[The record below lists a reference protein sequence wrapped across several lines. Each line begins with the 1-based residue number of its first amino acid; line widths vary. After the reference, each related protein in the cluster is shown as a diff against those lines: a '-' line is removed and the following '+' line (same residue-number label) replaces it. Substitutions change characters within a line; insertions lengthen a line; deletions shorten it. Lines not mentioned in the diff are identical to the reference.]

1 MNHKIKELLERSVI
15 KMLEEELENSPS
27 VMSSSDGKTIVTMKQ
42 NSMVSLLLYLH
53 LINRE
58 SVQSNHKESHNNVDE
73 TKVMNE
79 TASESGVK
87 DMNDEETED
96 LFQIINDLQ
105 QKNNNFHQEIADY
118 FKDKT

>member
-1 MNHKIKELLERSVI
+1 
-15 KMLEEELENSPS
+15 
-27 VMSSSDGKTIVTMKQ
+27 
-42 NSMVSLLLYLH
+42 
-53 LINRE
+53 
-58 SVQSNHKESHNNVDE
+58 
-73 TKVMNE
+73 MNE

-96 LFQIINDLQ
+96 LFQIINNLQ

>member
-73 TKVMNE
+73 T
-79 TASESGVK
+79 
-87 DMNDEETED
+87 
-96 LFQIINDLQ
+96 
-105 QKNNNFHQEIADY
+105 
-118 FKDKT
+118 

>member
-1 MNHKIKELLERSVI
+1 MNHKMKELLERSVI

-73 TKVMNE
+73 TKAMNE

-96 LFQIINDLQ
+96 LFQIINNLQ